1 MDEKA
6 GASRAKGQEA
16 NSGPGQLVSMEGK
29 PESPERDAKP
39 PGSGARVAGASS
51 QPGQPGTTTPT
62 PSATKEQQVMTQAT
76 LGERDKA
83 IKILAKSIFRE
94 LKMNGYETR
103 QIVAL
108 SSELLGLVTSTI
120 KPEGNSGNG

>member
-1 MDEKA
+1 
-6 GASRAKGQEA
+6 
-16 NSGPGQLVSMEGK
+16 
-29 PESPERDAKP
+29 
-39 PGSGARVAGASS
+39 
-51 QPGQPGTTTPT
+51 
-62 PSATKEQQVMTQAT
+62 MTQAT
-76 LGERDKA
+76 FGERDKA

-120 KPEGNSGNG
+120 KPEGGDSNG